1 MTWTQLYTRHFVMKN
16 VKKTGIPPASYR
28 WSQGIS
34 PDSSVTLTQAVDIRI
49 FAPYMKSF
57 LLILIIRNMEHVMT
71 LAAFSTVFT
80 SVYMIISYELFEYFS

>member
-1 MTWTQLYTRHFVMKN
+1 MDTALHKTLRNKGC
-16 VKKTGIPPASYR
+16 KKKAGLTPASYR